1 MKSQIFK
8 KNLYLLDN
16 REYTKKQNGDATS
29 SPQVLTLYRYIDIDW
44 WDNTINSLDFVKNY
58 QSLN

>member
-1 MKSQIFK
+1 MRRWKAKSKK

-29 SPQVLTLYRYIDIDW
+29 PPQVLTLYIYIDFIMLA
-44 WDNTINSLDFVKNY
+44 IKL
-58 QSLN
+58 